1 MNIVRRIMVVAL
13 AAASLLAVSCTKNDQ
28 TEPQEPQL
36 EVNPHSISGNWELV
50 KWNESALAEGTYV
63 YINFVR
69 NDRTYTMYQNLDSFS
84 DVPHVVTGSYY
95 IDTDVELGAV
105 IRGNY
110 DHDSGDW
117 AHRYI
122 VKSLT
127 ATTMIWV
134 AKDNEN
140 FVQKFKRVDSI
151 PVAQVED

>member
-1 MNIVRRIMVVAL
+1 MD
-13 AAASLLAVSCTKNDQ
+13 C
-28 TEPQEPQL
+28 L
-36 EVNPHSISGNWELV
+36 EVNANNISGKWELV
-50 KWNESALAEGTYV
+50 EWNDAELAEGTYV
-63 YINFVR
+63 YIELVR